1 MTYFYLYSIVLFL
14 LIIVIIS
21 FKSSNNTILAISKD
35 ADFLDTPFEIET
47 NVLYDRVFLYLFL
60 VLCTF

>member
-35 ADFLDTPFEIET
+35 TDFLDTPFEIET